1 MRLHLPIL
9 FALTAPLLAQQAPVD
24 VQQLQQD
31 LNREAGVSLAFR
43 EPRPPLAKLTFKAIE
58 TTEAQ
63 GHKLIRYSVGIG
75 GPVARGPYILMLWDI
90 HTNTP
95 VKEFQQLQ
103 IDDKGTLRCAQKTK
117 DCPGGGPGD
126 ELVIGFT
133 GMIAQ
138 PRRLVLT
145 GMDKKPIAMG
155 EVVPFPA
162 SGTDQGC
169 TIDAVLLRPNASA
182 VLIIGRGFQPGETVK
197 FESSSYDES
206 VNSNKT
212 ADESGEA
219 VTVVLPFVK
228 GHDEGKTSIAM
239 SNSKCRPS
247 TTFNWGAYREE

>member
-1 MRLHLPIL
+1 MRLSLSIL
-9 FALTAPLLAQQAPVD
+9 LLLTAPLLAQQAPVD

-43 EPRPPLAKLTFKAIE
+43 DPRPPVARLTFKAIE

-75 GPVARGPYILMLWDI
+75 EPVARGPYILMLWDI

-103 IDDKGTLRCAQKTK
+103 IDEKGTLRCAQKTQ
-117 DCPGGGPGD
+117 DCPGGGPAD

-133 GMIAQ
+133 GMIGQ

-145 GMDKKPIAMG
+145 GMDKKAIAMG

-169 TIDAVLLRPNASA
+169 TIDAVLLRPNGSA

-197 FESSSYDES
+197 LESSSYDQSSSGE
-206 VNSNKT
+206 KT
-212 ADESGEA
+212 AADTGQVVA
-219 VTVVLPFVK
+219 VVLPFVK

-239 SNSKCRPS
+239 SSSKCRPS
-247 TTFNWGAYREE
+247 TTFNWGAYHEE